1 MYLARSKHRIVA
13 LARQSVQR
21 LRQFNESRVA
31 TTASYYPW
39 PSKAAIQHFI
49 ETVNDEATKRATQR
63 ASGSTHGTKGSA
75 GHAVRAGLILAVR
88 ILHIRIGADI
98 LGDDRVELAASLP
111 WTLSPSDGA
120 DLPFAAICLFEE
132 VAAGEAILQTTYG
145 RAPCLCLTGPALF
158 SVRTLAL
165 IPYANIQMIDAL
177 RSHMSGI
184 GSIKAESEHVS
195 YFELYAKVSNNK
207 TPVHIR
213 CPAEGFLKPTRL

>member
-1 MYLARSKHRIVA
+1 MRHTALPVRRMAPKAPQATRYEPASFWRLESFTFA
-13 LARQSVQR
+13 LART
-21 LRQFNESRVA
+21 L
-31 TTASYYPW
+31 
-39 PSKAAIQHFI
+39 
-49 ETVNDEATKRATQR
+49 
-63 ASGSTHGTKGSA
+63 
-75 GHAVRAGLILAVR
+75 
-88 ILHIRIGADI
+88 